1 MKVIELQ
8 GKFGLDS
15 LSLAE
20 RPQPQPG
27 PGQVLV
33 RVRATSLNFRDLLL
47 ATGTYDPKL
56 KLPFIPLS
64 DGAGEIVAVGAGVT
78 RAKVGDRVANLFMPK
93 WVEGEL
99 TPAKAQ
105 SSLGAANDG
114 MLAEFV
120 VLPEYGVVPIPE
132 HLSFEQAATLPCAA
146 VTAWNAL
153 MTPGNLRP
161 GDSVLLQGTGGV
173 SLFALQF
180 ARIAG
185 ARVILTSSSDE
196 KLERARK
203 LGAADGINYRTAP
216 DWEVRVRELTGG
228 RGVDHVIEVGG
239 AGTLPK
245 SFKAVRTGGLIS
257 LIGVLTGGAGQVNPL
272 PMVMKAITIRGLYVG
287 SGAMFEA
294 MNQAISLHRVEPVV
308 DRIFPFEQIREAL
321 AYLQSGAH
329 FGKIVLRMAKS

>member
-15 LSLAE
+15 LTLAE
-20 RPQPQPG
+20 RPQPEPG

-33 RVRATSLNFRDLLL
+33 RVRVTSLNFRDLLV
-47 ATGTYDPKL
+47 ATGSYDPKL
-56 KLPFIPLS
+56 KFPFIPLS
-64 DGAGEIVAVGAGVT
+64 DGAGEIAAIGQGVT
-78 RAKVGDRVANLFMPK
+78 RFKVGDRVANLFMPR
-93 WVEGEL
+93 WVEGDL

-105 SSLGAANDG
+105 SALGAANDG

-120 VLPEYGVVPIPE
+120 VLPQDGVVAIPE

-153 MTPGNLRP
+153 MTPGNLKP
-161 GDSVLLQGTGGV
+161 GDTILVQGTGGV

-180 ARIAG
+180 AHIAG
-185 ARVILTSSSDE
+185 ARVIVTSSRAE

-203 LGAADGINYRTAP
+203 LGASDGINYRTTP
-216 DWEVRVRELTGG
+216 DWEVPARELTAGQ
-228 RGVDHVIEVGG
+228 GVDHIIEVGG

-245 SFKAVRTGGLIS
+245 SFKAVRTGGRIS

-272 PMVMKAITIRGLYVG
+272 PVLMKAVTLQGVYVG
-287 SGAMFEA
+287 SGAMFTA
-294 MNQAISLHRVEPVV
+294 MNQAITQHHLEPIV
-308 DRIFPFEQIREAL
+308 DRVFPFEQIREAL

-329 FGKIVLRMAKS
+329 CGKIVVRVA

>member
-15 LSLAE
+15 LTIVE

-27 PGQVLV
+27 PRQVLV
-33 RVRATSLNFRDLLL
+33 RVRATSLNFRDLLV
-47 ATGTYDPKL
+47 ATGAYDPKL
-56 KLPFIPLS
+56 KFPFIPLS
-64 DGAGEIVAVGAGVT
+64 DGTGEIVAVGPGVT
-78 RAKVGDRVANLFMPK
+78 CIKVGERVANLFMPN
-93 WVEGEL
+93 WVEGDL

-105 SSLGAANDG
+105 SALGAANDG

-120 VLPEYGVVPIPE
+120 VLPATGVVPIPD

-153 MTPGNLRP
+153 MTPNNLQP
-161 GDSVLLQGTGGV
+161 GDTVLVQGTGGV

-180 ARIAG
+180 ARLAG

-196 KLERARK
+196 KIERARK
-203 LGAADGINYRTAP
+203 LGASDGINYRTSP
-216 DWEVRVRELTGG
+216 DWEVRVRELSKG

-239 AGTLPK
+239 AGTLPR

-257 LIGVLTGGAGQVNPL
+257 LIGVLTGGAGQVNPV
-272 PMVMKAITIRGLYVG
+272 PAVMKAITIRGVYVG
-287 SGAMFEA
+287 SGAMFQA

-308 DRIFPFEQIREAL
+308 DRVFPFEQFREAL

-329 FGKIVLRMAKS
+329 FGKIVLRIG

>member
-1 MKVIELQ
+1 MKVIEVQ

-15 LSLAE
+15 LTVTE
-20 RPQPQPG
+20 RPQPIPG

-33 RVRATSLNFRDLLL
+33 KVHAASLNFRDLLL
-47 ATGTYDPKL
+47 ITGAYDPKL
-56 KLPFIPLS
+56 KLPFVPLS
-64 DGAGEIVAVGAGVT
+64 DGAGEIAAVGASVT
-78 RAKVGDRVANLFMPK
+78 HAKVGDRVANLFMPK
-93 WVEGEL
+93 WVEGDL
-99 TPAKAQ
+99 TPAKAA
-105 SSLGAANDG
+105 SALGASNDG
-114 MLAEFV
+114 MLAEYV
-120 VLPEYGVVPIPE
+120 VLPEDGAVPIPD

-153 MTPGNLRP
+153 MTPGNIRP

-180 ARIAG
+180 ARLGG

-196 KLERARK
+196 KLERAHK
-203 LGAADGINYRTAP
+203 LGASDGINYRTTP
-216 DWEVRVRELTGG
+216 DWEVPVRDLTGG

-257 LIGVLTGGAGQVNPL
+257 LIGILTGGAGQVNPL
-272 PMVMKAITIRGLYVG
+272 PLLMKGITLRGVFVG

-294 MNQAISLHRVEPVV
+294 MNRAIVLHHLEPVV
-308 DRIFPFEQIREAL
+308 DRVFSFEQIRDAL

-329 FGKIVLRMAKS
+329 FGKIVLRVI